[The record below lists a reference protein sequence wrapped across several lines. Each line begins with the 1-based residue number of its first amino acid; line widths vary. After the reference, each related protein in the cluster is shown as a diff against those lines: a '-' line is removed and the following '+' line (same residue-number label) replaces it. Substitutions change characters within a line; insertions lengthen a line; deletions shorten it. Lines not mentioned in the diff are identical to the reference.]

1 MVYIIGRSDWNIY
14 FSLVSRK
21 EWKIKFDIWIII
33 NKMSLD
39 FIKKC
44 YSFEI
49 ADGTMILEEF
59 LKNFDFRSSL
69 SNLELVLIGIK

>member
-1 MVYIIGRSDWNIY
+1 
-14 FSLVSRK
+14 
-21 EWKIKFDIWIII
+21 
-33 NKMSLD
+33 MSLD

-69 SNLELVLIGIK
+69 SNLELVLIGTK